1 MAYGGAFGGGS
12 GGLLRGDWRKPGDAV
27 VEAPA
32 ANPAP
37 VRSTLGPAALHFGAR
52 KASFVQERR
61 RAQEIVSIAKQRI
74 GSAFED
80 ARFGRA
86 LNIDA
91 LWPLVSGINASI
103 ERHSAAL
110 MGVTR
115 LKDRHEYTYLHSV
128 AVCGLMIGLARRMR
142 IDPSLH
148 HDIGLAGLLHD
159 IGKARVPAS
168 ILDKPST
175 LNHDEQSVIRQ
186 HSLWGYEMLI
196 GGDKLP
202 AIALDVCLHHH
213 ERLDGAGYPD
223 ASSAPNISTYAR
235 MAAICDVYDAV
246 TSARVYKA
254 AWSPAEAL
262 EYLTNNPSQF
272 DPAIVA
278 PFSAMIGIFPV
289 GSMVRL
295 TSNRLA
301 VVLESND
308 PETMA
313 PPVSPF
319 FCIDTKQPLS
329 FRRIDSAIDPI
340 VGMEMPKRWN
350 LPLWPETRA
359 AILAEFAEEHA
370 LL

>member
-1 MAYGGAFGGGS
+1 MEEGGGFGNRV
-12 GGLLRGDWRKPGDAV
+12 GGLLRGDWRTPGTASPV
-27 VEAPA
+27 ALAEPV
-32 ANPAP
+32 P
-37 VRSTLGPAALHFGAR
+37 VRSTMGPAGLHFGAR
-52 KASFVQERR
+52 KASFVQEKR
-61 RAQEIVSIAKQRI
+61 RAQAIVSAAKQRI
-74 GSAFED
+74 GNAFDD

-86 LNIDA
+86 LNVEE

-103 ERHSAAL
+103 ERHPGAL

-128 AVCGLMIGLARRMR
+128 AVCGLMIGLARKMR
-142 IDPSLH
+142 IDPGLH

-159 IGKARVPAS
+159 IGKARVPTS
-168 ILDKPST
+168 ILDKPGT
-175 LNHDEQSVIRQ
+175 LNLDEQSVIRQ

-196 GGDKLP
+196 SGSKLP
-202 AIALDVCLHHH
+202 EIALDVCLHHH

-223 ASSAPNISTYAR
+223 SRSGQNISIYAR

-262 EYLTNNPSQF
+262 EYLAENPGQF
-272 DPAIVA
+272 DPAIVS

-301 VVLESND
+301 VVLESSD
-308 PETMA
+308 PDEMT

-319 FCIDTKQPLS
+319 FCIDTKQSLS

-340 VGMEMPKRWN
+340 VGIEMPSRWN
-350 LPLWPETRA
+350 LPFWPATRA
-359 AILAEFAEEHA
+359 AILAEFAEPVA
-370 LL
+370 QG